1 MYYKIQD
8 FLNDWKVESNLT
20 LKIFGNL
27 TDESL
32 TKKINENVRTAG
44 RLAWHITISVGEMAQ
59 AAGLTFKTVEGNSPV
74 PPTAKEIFNAYKE
87 AADNFAEVIKANWND
102 DSLNIVDEMYGEK
115 WKRGTTLR
123 VIILHQIHHR
133 GQLTIIMR
141 LNGLVVPGVYGPA
154 KEEWAQM
161 GMTALE

>member
-8 FLNDWKVESNLT
+8 FLNDWKTESDLT

-44 RLAWHITISVGEMAQ
+44 RLAWHITTSVGEMAQ

-87 AADNFAEVIKANWND
+87 AADNLAEAIKSNWND
-102 DSLNIVDEMYGEK
+102 DSLSVEDNMYGEM
-115 WKRGTTLR
+115 WKRGTTLQ
-123 VIILHQIHHR
+123 VIIGHQIHHR
-133 GQLTIIMR
+133 AQLTTVMR
-141 LNGLVVPGVYGPA
+141 LNGLKVPGVYGPA
-154 KEEWAQM
+154 KEEWAGY
-161 GMTALE
+161 GMPAQE